1 MSMPPPEEI
10 NAIMMPPQFQKVFS
24 KVKGESHAAVAEAL
38 DESLEGAKFLVKSL
52 MVRIEQLEKELKAIK
67 NPEAKTPE
75 AKKPEPKPVAKPTPK
90 KASKK

>member
-1 MSMPPPEEI
+1 MPPPEEI
-10 NAIMMPPQFQKVFS
+10 NAIRIPPQFEKVFS

-52 MVRIEQLEKELKAIK
+52 LVRIEQLEQELKAIK

-75 AKKPEPKPVAKPTPK
+75 PKKPEPKPVAKPTPK

>member
-1 MSMPPPEEI
+1 MSMPPPEQI
-10 NAIMMPPQFQKVFS
+10 NAIRIPPEFEKIFS
-24 KVKGESHAAVAEAL
+24 KVKGDSHAAVAEAL

-52 MVRIEQLEKELKAIK
+52 LVRIDQLEKELKAIK

-75 AKKPEPKPVAKPTPK
+75 PKKPEPKPVAKPTPK